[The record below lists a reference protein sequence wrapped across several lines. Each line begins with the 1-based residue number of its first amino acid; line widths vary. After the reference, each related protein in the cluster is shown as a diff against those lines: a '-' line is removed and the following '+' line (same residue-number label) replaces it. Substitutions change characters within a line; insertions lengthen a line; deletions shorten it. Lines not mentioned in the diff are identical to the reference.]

1 MTESKSEP
9 QADADRLQRTYRS
22 PVREEAARR
31 TRDIVV
37 RAAAQVFTE
46 RGYAGATIDQIAQ
59 CAGVSR
65 PTVFAAG
72 NKAQLFASAR
82 RYAGNDGT
90 ADTEAT
96 LTRILTT
103 TDPRRLLRQ
112 FGAHTALVMQRV
124 RPLQAVLEQA
134 AGTDP
139 DLAELL
145 KSTQQQLLELAG
157 SVVAAIAKTGSLRRG
172 ISRDA
177 ATDVLWLQLQY
188 TNYQRLVDERGWS
201 HEKFE
206 RWHTSAMITTLLEP
220 ENGQHP
226 NAVT

>member
-1 MTESKSEP
+1 M
-9 QADADRLQRTYRS
+9 ADVNRLQRAYRS

-37 RAAAQVFTE
+37 QAAVQVFAE
-46 RGYAGATIDQIAQ
+46 RGYGGATIDQIAS

-72 NKAQLFASAR
+72 NKAQLFALAR
-82 RYAGNDGT
+82 QYAATDGQLT
-90 ADTEAT
+90 ATDNGATEIDST
-96 LTRILTT
+96 TTEILTI
-103 TDPRRLLRQ
+103 TDPRRLLEA
-112 FGAHTALVMQRV
+112 FAAHTAAQMQRV
-124 RPLQAVLEQA
+124 RPLQVVLEQA

-145 KSTQQQLLELAG
+145 KSTQRQLLETAG
-157 SVVAAIAKTGSLRRG
+157 SVVAAIAATGSLRHG
-172 ISRDA
+172 ISPDA

-201 HEKFE
+201 HQDFE
-206 RWHTSAMITTLLEP
+206 QWHATAMRTALLEP
-220 ENGQHP
+220 EHE
-226 NAVT
+226 